1 MRNTDSST
9 FLRRA
14 RRLATTAL
22 AVTALGLAASASAS
36 KDVSGPAPD
45 FTLPAQAASAVQL
58 SKLRGQVVMINFW
71 ATWCGPCRTEFPLL
85 EQLYKKYKPVG
96 FTLLGV
102 NVEDASADP
111 GAWLK
116 TTPVTFPVLFDRKNE
131 VSVLYG
137 VSAMPTT
144 VLVDRKGN
152 VRWMHR
158 GYKPGDENEY
168 LNQVRALLRE

>member
-1 MRNTDSST
+1 MHSYKSVAV
-9 FLRRA
+9 RRWSA
-14 RRLATTAL
+14 ALVATI
-22 AVTALGLAASASAS
+22 GLACAAPAFASG
-36 KDVSGPAPD
+36 DLTGPAPD
-45 FTLPAQAASAVQL
+45 FTLPAQAANTVQL

-85 EQLYKKYKPVG
+85 DQLYKKYKPVG

-111 GAWLK
+111 ESWLQ
-116 TTPVTFPVLFDRKNE
+116 TTPVTFPVLFDRKND
-131 VSVLYG
+131 VTKLYG

-152 VRWMHR
+152 IRWLHR

-168 LNQVRALLRE
+168 LNQIRALLRE